1 MRGVRYGLD
10 MQRRSAMAAKQ
21 RSELIASVIRRFPCA
36 QNVMGSIFWRSTT
49 RFRGVLISNIEN
61 SDF

>member
-1 MRGVRYGLD
+1 MR
-10 MQRRSAMAAKQ
+10 RRSAMAAKQ